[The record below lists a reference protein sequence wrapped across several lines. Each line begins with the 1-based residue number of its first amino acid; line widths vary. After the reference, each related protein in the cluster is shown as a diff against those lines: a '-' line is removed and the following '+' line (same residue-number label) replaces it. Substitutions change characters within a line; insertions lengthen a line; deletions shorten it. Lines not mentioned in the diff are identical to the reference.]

1 MPPIRRLRPKME
13 HYGISASPDG
23 MLEWEWA
30 ESRLQASR
38 NYWVSTASPDGQ
50 PGAAPVWAVWLD
62 GGLIFGVG
70 TTSRKGR
77 HLLANPRV
85 IVHLESGDDVVI
97 VEGRAEPLTDAAVLD
112 RMLPVY
118 AEKYGITPDV
128 NDPNSLYLRVVPLV
142 VLAWLEKDFPNSAT
156 RFEFNAN

>member
-13 HYGISASPDG
+13 NYGISASPEG

-38 NYWVSTASPDGQ
+38 NYWISTASTDGQ
-50 PGAAPVWAVWLD
+50 PGAAPVWGVWLD

-70 TTSRKGR
+70 TTSRKAR

-85 IVHLESGDDVVI
+85 ILHLESGDDVVI
-97 VEGRAEPLTDAAVLD
+97 VEGRAEPLTDAAALD

-118 AEKYGITPDV
+118 AEKYGVTPDL
-128 NDPNSLYLRVVPLV
+128 NDPISLYLRVTPQV
-142 VLAWLEKDFPNSAT
+142 VLAWLEKDFPTSAT
-156 RFEFNAN
+156 RFEFA